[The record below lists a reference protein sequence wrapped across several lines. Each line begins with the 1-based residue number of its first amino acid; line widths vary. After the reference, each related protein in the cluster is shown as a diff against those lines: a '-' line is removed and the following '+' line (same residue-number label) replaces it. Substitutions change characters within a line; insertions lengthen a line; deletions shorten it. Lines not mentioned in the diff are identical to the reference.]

1 MTGTELT
8 REQAR
13 QNFLAYLQRP
23 NSDLTASTMRACL
36 SAVETACKNELGYD
50 EAAQAY
56 ITTILRTLATSAA
69 EEVKRR
75 VETHD
80 ASLSETEAQETLGI
94 LTLFAPDLARQL
106 LAKAALTDP
115 AAAADLPVPD
125 PETMTAGKGDQ
136 SPTTTR
142 RQPPSTNPTGALDP
156 VAPSSSRRRGRPPGS
171 KNKKSK

>member
-23 NSDLTASTMRACL
+23 NSDLTANTMRSCL
-36 SAVETACKNELGYD
+36 KAVETACKNELGDD

-69 EEVKRR
+69 EEVNRR
-75 VETHD
+75 VEVKD
-80 ASLSETEAQETLGI
+80 PSLSENEAQETLGI
-94 LTLFAPDLARQL
+94 LMLFAPDLARQL

-115 AAAADLPVPD
+115 AAAAELPVPD
-125 PETMTAGKGDQ
+125 PETMTSGKGSQ
-136 SPTTTR
+136 SPVTTR
-142 RQPPSTNPTGALDP
+142 REPTSSEPTGALDP
-156 VAPSSSRRRGRPPGS
+156 VAPGSSRRRGRPPGS
-171 KNKKSK
+171 KNKKRK